1 MSANYRATTALYI
14 IIARHKDTSTTFST
28 WAGKSACKVDI
39 QGNKMYLYDE
49 RSLSLFLL
57 NWTHGFDQILVWD
70 CWNKRHINL

>member
-1 MSANYRATTALYI
+1 MSVNTRAITALYI
-14 IIARHKDTSTTFST
+14 IISRHKDMPAPFSA
-28 WAGKSACKVDI
+28 WASRSACKVEI

-70 CWNKRHINL
+70 CWHKRHITL